1 MTMEVPFIEWPTFL
15 YSNSQWQPT
24 FQAISSCTVTALSWT
39 CVSLAIPLYS
49 SIQTFYSPQSVKVK
63 LLLLNKPLRLKSFGF
78 APNKHVIT
86 YFHSLFQYRIFCV
99 LHTEEYSIVSF
110 KENILYS
117 RHRIFCVLH
126 IEYFVSHTHHLCYF
140 FCQHFYAELHHSW
153 CHFGGL
159 KEQIRFFAWNYIFL
173 KCWSI
178 ISND

>member
-1 MTMEVPFIEWPTFL
+1 MATYFPSHFKL
-15 YSNSQWQPT
+15 YSYSVELNL
-24 FQAISSCTVTALSWT
+24 CLSGDT
-39 CVSLAIPLYS
+39 IVQFNTNILFT
-49 SIQTFYSPQSVKVK
+49 SICKSKTTI
-63 LLLLNKPLRLKSFGF
+63 LNKPLRLKSFGF

-159 KEQIRFFAWNYIFL
+159 KEQIRFFA
-173 KCWSI
+173 
-178 ISND
+178 